1 MRKMYIFLFSLVILL
16 LAGCDAEPACPPTS
30 GVRPYLTSVDL
41 ETLPTPV
48 PSLSPIEVEISG
60 NTMKVDR
67 LVEGALCNDTWRG
80 TIYVNCD
87 VRVFEWEEEPF
98 FLKGCDL
105 NIEPGTVVYV
115 AAHND
120 AAYYNGCSCHTGEQ
134 P

>member
-1 MRKMYIFLFSLVILL
+1 MRKMNAFLFSLLILL
-16 LAGCDAEPACPPTS
+16 LAGCNAEPVCPPIS
-30 GVRPYLTSVDL
+30 DSKQYLTSVDL
-41 ETLPTPV
+41 KTLSTPV
-48 PSLSPIEVEISG
+48 PSPFPVEVEING
-60 NTMKVDR
+60 KTMKVDK

-80 TIYVNCD
+80 TVYVGCG
-87 VRVFEWEEEPF
+87 VRVFEWEEKPL
-98 FLKGCDL
+98 FLKDCDL